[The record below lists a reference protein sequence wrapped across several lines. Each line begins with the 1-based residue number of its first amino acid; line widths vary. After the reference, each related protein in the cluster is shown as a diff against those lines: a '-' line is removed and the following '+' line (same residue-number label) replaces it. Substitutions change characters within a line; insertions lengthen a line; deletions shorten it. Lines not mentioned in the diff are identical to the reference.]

1 MWMLLLSVSGRLF
14 HRWFAVLKV
23 RWLRVSESDW
33 KTVPDCICFISRVE
47 LGGSHGTLPQFVAI
61 LTADVDIE
69 EHTEVG
75 AETKFRGL
83 NRCELFTFTRLNCR
97 FGAILTL
104 EQHSFVSCVAHND
117 RTSLQEN
124 KTQWN
129 AANPNVLMA
138 ASPKVKFMDQTAAFR
153 RILWLRDLLT
163 KLWPTSH
170 IVKSTAAGNE

>member
-23 RWLRVSESDW
+23 RWLRVSEFDW

-61 LTADVDIE
+61 LTADVDVE

-83 NRCELFTFTRLNCR
+83 NRCELFTFTRL
-97 FGAILTL
+97 T
-104 EQHSFVSCVAHND
+104 VA
-117 RTSLQEN
+117 SE
-124 KTQWN
+124 
-129 AANPNVLMA
+129 PS
-138 ASPKVKFMDQTAAFR
+138 SP
-153 RILWLRDLLT
+153 LN
-163 KLWPTSH
+163 
-170 IVKSTAAGNE
+170 STASSVVLHTMTAHPCRKTKHSGMQRIQTSSWQRLQR